1 VIRGRAAPGVVLSA
15 AALAVWPQAA
25 ASAAFTQFS
34 TPSKNIGCV
43 SDGRY
48 LRCDVR
54 TTTVKA
60 PPQPRSC
67 DLDWGDAFEMT
78 GSSGARRIC
87 HGDTALGGRRILGYG
102 RSLRIGP
109 FLCTSQMSGLT
120 CRNRAGHGW
129 FLSRNPIR
137 LF

>member
-1 VIRGRAAPGVVLSA
+1 MIRRRAAHLGVLSA
-15 AALAVWPQAA
+15 AVLALCPPASS
-25 ASAAFTQFS
+25 SAAFTQFS

-43 SDGRY
+43 SDFAF

-60 PPQPRSC
+60 PPRPRSC
-67 DLDWGDAFEMT
+67 DLDWGDAFQMSA
-78 GSSGARRIC
+78 SSGAHRLC

-109 FLCTSQMSGLT
+109 FRCTSTMAGLT